1 MPNPNKQSTDEISKE
16 ELVFQLKKRA
26 IMNNFGRLLQ
36 ILINLFSTKKYLKK
50 LEKWAGKEIQLNFPG
65 IPIEKNTLTFVISD
79 SPTDPF
85 LRSSENAIATI
96 TFNVEEEEI
105 IPLLID
111 IIKTKN
117 SIRGILRILFKYVI
131 KGKVKF
137 KGSIRALIAVI
148 RCFLIG
154 GHEIF
159 TTGKLREEI
168 I

>member
-65 IPIEKNTLTFVISD
+65 IPIEENTLTFVISD

-105 IPLLID
+105 IPSTVERITSSKTAVLFFGISG
-111 IIKTKN
+111 IK
-117 SIRGILRILFKYVI
+117 
-131 KGKVKF
+131 
-137 KGSIRALIAVI
+137 
-148 RCFLIG
+148 
-154 GHEIF
+154 
-159 TTGKLREEI
+159 
-168 I
+168 